1 MTSREQYRT
10 RQYRSTL
17 DKAGLKL
24 HKSRIRDKSN
34 ELYGT
39 YTIERISDGATIS
52 VFDKPYVE
60 DLDEIE
66 AFIKDV
72 VEPMLLEKNR

>member
-1 MTSREQYRT
+1 MTRPEYRT
-10 RQYRSTL
+10 RQYRSIL

-24 HKSRIRDKSN
+24 HKSRIRDKNN
-34 ELYGT
+34 ERYGT

-52 VFDKPYVE
+52 IFNQPYAE
-60 DLDEIE
+60 DLDEVE

>member
-1 MTSREQYRT
+1 MTRTEYRT
-10 RQYRSTL
+10 RQYRSIL

-24 HKSRIRDKSN
+24 HKSRIRDKNN
-34 ELYGT
+34 ERYGT
-39 YTIERISDGATIS
+39 YTIERISNGATIS
-52 VFDKPYVE
+52 IFDRLYAE

-72 VEPMLLEKNR
+72 VEPMLLEKTK

>member
-1 MTSREQYRT
+1 MTRTEYRT
-10 RQYRSTL
+10 RQYRSIL

-34 ELYGT
+34 ERYGT
-39 YTIERISDGATIS
+39 YTIERISDGAIIS
-52 VFDKPYVE
+52 IFDQPYAE

-66 AFIKDV
+66 TFIKDV

>member
-1 MTSREQYRT
+1 MTRTEHRT
-10 RQYRSTL
+10 RQYRSIL

-24 HKSRIRDKSN
+24 HRSRIRDKTN

-39 YTIERISDGATIS
+39 YTIERKSDGAKVSI
-52 VFDKPYVE
+52 FGQPYVE

-72 VEPMLLEKNR
+72 VEPILLEKNR

>member
-1 MTSREQYRT
+1 MNRTEYRT
-10 RQYRSTL
+10 RQYRARL

-24 HKSRIRDKSN
+24 HKSRIRDKTN
-34 ELYGT
+34 ERYGT
-39 YTIERISDGATIS
+39 YTIERKADGATIS
-52 VFDKPYVE
+52 IFGQPYVE

-66 AFIKDV
+66 TFIKDV